1 MFAGAQE
8 CFLILYPIGL
18 YVIDSANVRRPIG
31 VLFLVKI
38 NAGKAACWFGLFVI
52 VGGIGYAQTGANV
65 MLVVNKRSEDSK
77 AIADY
82 YARRRAVPPI
92 NVCQIDTPD
101 VETIGRYAYNNEIS
115 GPVRRCLETRKLTDK
130 ILYIVTTLGVPLR
143 IDGIGG
149 RNGEFAAVDSELTLL
164 YTQIQLGLEIPLMA
178 GYSNPYFM
186 KEGVSFEHPRFPI
199 YLVTRLAAYDRA
211 GVFRLIDSSLQAV
224 NRGKFV
230 IDLLDHDNTN
240 GNSMLEAA
248 VKLLPADRVVVDRT
262 DRVLKDRTD
271 VIGYA
276 SWGSNDPARK
286 DRFLGFKW
294 LPGAIMTE
302 YVSTNGRTFKRPP
315 DTWKIGNNW
324 RDKSTSWADSPQ
336 SLIAD
341 YLVEG
346 VTGAAGHVY
355 EPYLH
360 ATPRPDL
367 LLPSYFKGR
376 NLAES
381 YYVSIPFLSWQNVV
395 VGDPLCR
402 LR

>member
-1 MFAGAQE
+1 VNYRANAPLGIGVTLLVRIIRGKTARWVALCIVFAG
-8 CFLILYPIGL
+8 IGL
-18 YVIDSANVRRPIG
+18 
-31 VLFLVKI
+31 
-38 NAGKAACWFGLFVI
+38 
-52 VGGIGYAQTGANV
+52 AQTGANV
-65 MLVVNKRSEDSK
+65 MLVVNKRSADSK

-101 VETIGRYAYNNEIS
+101 VETIGRYAFNNEIAA
-115 GPVRRCLETRKLTDK
+115 PVRQCLESRKLTDK

-143 IDGIGG
+143 VDGIGG

-164 YTQIQLGLEIPLMA
+164 YTQIQMGSAIPLMA

-186 KEGVSFEHPRFPI
+186 KEGIPFEHPRFPI

-211 GVFRLIDSSLQAV
+211 GVFRLIDSALQAV

-240 GNSMLEAA
+240 GNSLLDAA

-262 DRVLKDRTD
+262 EKVLKDRTE

-276 SWGSNDPARK
+276 SWGSNDPARR

-302 YVSTNGRTFKRPP
+302 YVSTNARTFKRPP

-324 RDKSTSWADSPQ
+324 RDKSLMWADSPQ

-341 YLVEG
+341 YLLEG
-346 VTGAAGHVY
+346 VTGAAGHTY